1 MIRLPHAA
9 SILITCH
16 ATLSAVRRLVAHSKE
31 LGVDPSLLAF
41 IAELNGQMLLLQPL
55 ELRAR
60 VMLLESA
67 LQLNNEQEVLELA
80 KKHPNLLT
88 K

>member
-1 MIRLPHAA
+1 MLTAA
-9 SILITCH
+9 
-16 ATLSAVRRLVAHSKE
+16 RRLISHSQE
-31 LGVDPSLLAF
+31 LGVDPSLLARL
-41 IAELNGQMLLLQPL
+41 AEINGQVLLLQPL

-67 LQLNNEQEVLELA
+67 LQLNNGQEVLELA
-80 KKHPNLLT
+80 IDYPNLLT

>member
-1 MIRLPHAA
+1 MRCSMLTAA
-9 SILITCH
+9 
-16 ATLSAVRRLVAHSKE
+16 RRLIAHSQE
-31 LGVDPSLLAF
+31 LGVDPSLLARL
-41 IAELNGQMLLLQPL
+41 AELNGQVLLLQPL

-67 LQLNNEQEVLELA
+67 LQLNNGQEVLELA
-80 KKHPNLLT
+80 IDYPNLLT